1 VSRRQEQDDIVKV
14 FNFAWAAY
22 QQTSNGGSL
31 ASLDLAVRYERAMA
45 IDHAMAAI
53 ADAAQTIM
61 RELHPYL
68 PGADG
73 ERPPA

>member
-1 VSRRQEQDDIVKV
+1 
-14 FNFAWAAY
+14 
-22 QQTSNGGSL
+22 
-31 ASLDLAVRYERAMA
+31 
-45 IDHAMAAI
+45 MAAI